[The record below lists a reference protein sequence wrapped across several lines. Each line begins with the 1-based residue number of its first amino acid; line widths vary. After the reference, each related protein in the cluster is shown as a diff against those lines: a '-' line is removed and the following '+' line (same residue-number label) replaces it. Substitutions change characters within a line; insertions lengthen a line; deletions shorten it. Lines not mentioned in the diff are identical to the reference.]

1 MKNDLDE
8 LILLNLLTGSLHI
21 VRDGGDGFNVSSL
34 ATPATEKEIMQA
46 ISKKRCSLR
55 HLINK
60 TRLGY
65 MQSVLK
71 TTTTPASESIA
82 KSAGAERVD
91 ESDFFYHTP
100 RPRGGRNRNISTNP

>member
-8 LILLNLLTGSLHI
+8 LILLNLLTGSLHV
-21 VRDGGDGFNVSSL
+21 VRDDGDGFNVNSL

-65 MQSVLK
+65 MHMESA
-71 TTTTPASESIA
+71 TTPASESIA
-82 KSAGAERVD
+82 RWAGAERVD

-100 RPRGGRNRNISTNP
+100 RPRGCRK